1 MYPKHLINGSVELYK
16 DLYHPSALPSIKS
29 AIEPNKGAKNHVF
42 KALAFHEMFGRF
54 PKALVIQTKYDYKN
68 SKTGSFAVHY
78 HYF

>member
-42 KALAFHEMFGRF
+42 KVQTTP
-54 PKALVIQTKYDYKN
+54 PKPRKN
-68 SKTGSFAVHY
+68 SPAPAVC
-78 HYF
+78 